1 MTTQVLDSSAVW
13 GVLLTLA
20 AFGLGVLIN
29 KRTGKAIFNPL
40 LLGTA
45 FVIVVL
51 SVLNIPYDTYA
62 ASASPI
68 SYLLLPATVS
78 LAVPLY
84 EKWDLLCKNLV
95 AIVAGVLA
103 GVMASL
109 FSVLALALLL
119 DLNHE
124 QYITLLP
131 KSVTTAI
138 SMDVSRELGGIAT
151 LTGAIVILTGI
162 VGALAA
168 ETVCKVFRITNPI
181 AKGIGIGTASHAVGT
196 SKALEIGEVEGAM
209 SGLSVAVAG
218 IMTAVL
224 LPAVLGI
231 DSLNTE
237 GPPAHHLV
245 CGARAGC
252 LYAAGRRE
260 TAFLQVFARQRGQ
273 LLPRGGFYTII
284 KIGCLY
290 VQNTEKSAAPPG
302 NRGLECAALTE
313 RGS

>member
-1 MTTQVLDSSAVW
+1 MITQVLESSAVW

-68 SYLLLPATVS
+68 SYLL

-224 LPAVLGI
+224 CPLFSELI
-231 DSLNTE
+231 
-237 GPPAHHLV
+237 H
-245 CGARAGC
+245 
-252 LYAAGRRE
+252 
-260 TAFLQVFARQRGQ
+260 
-273 LLPRGGFYTII
+273 
-284 KIGCLY
+284 
-290 VQNTEKSAAPPG
+290 
-302 NRGLECAALTE
+302 
-313 RGS
+313 

>member
-1 MTTQVLDSSAVW
+1 MNEILSQSIFFGIAI
-13 GVLLTLA
+13 TLVTYEI
-20 AFGLGVLIN
+20 GLWI
-29 KRTGKAIFNPL
+29 KQKTGKAIANPL
-40 LLGTA
+40 LIS
-45 FVIVVL
+45 VILIVAVL
-51 SVLNIPYDTYA
+51 LLFHIDYETYA
-62 ASASPI
+62 NGAQYI
-68 SYLLLPATVS
+68 SIFLTPATVS

-162 VGALAA
+162 VGALTA

-224 LPAVLGI
+224 CPLFSELI
-231 DSLNTE
+231 
-237 GPPAHHLV
+237 H
-245 CGARAGC
+245 
-252 LYAAGRRE
+252 
-260 TAFLQVFARQRGQ
+260 
-273 LLPRGGFYTII
+273 
-284 KIGCLY
+284 
-290 VQNTEKSAAPPG
+290 
-302 NRGLECAALTE
+302 
-313 RGS
+313 

>member
-1 MTTQVLDSSAVW
+1 MITQVLESSAVW

-51 SVLNIPYDTYA
+51 SVLKIPYDTYA
-62 ASASPI
+62 ASASPV

-109 FSVLALALLL
+109 FSVVLALALLL

-196 SKALEIGEVEGAM
+196 SKALEIGPLQGAM
-209 SGLSVAVAG
+209 SSIALC
-218 IMTAVL
+218 
-224 LPAVLGI
+224 
-231 DSLNTE
+231 
-237 GPPAHHLV
+237 V
-245 CGARAGC
+245 CGIITSILAMFF
-252 LYAAGRRE
+252 
-260 TAFLQVFARQRGQ
+260 TA
-273 LLPRGGFYTII
+273 
-284 KIGCLY
+284 
-290 VQNTEKSAAPPG
+290 
-302 NRGLECAALTE
+302 
-313 RGS
+313 

>member
-1 MTTQVLDSSAVW
+1 MITQVLESSAVW

-29 KRTGKAIFNPL
+29 KRTGQAMFNPL

-196 SKALEIGEVEGAM
+196 SKALEIGEVGRRDERPFRCCGRYHDRRA
-209 SGLSVAVAG
+209 
-218 IMTAVL
+218 

-245 CGARAGC
+245 CGARTGC

-260 TAFLQVFARQRGQ
+260 TAFFASF
-273 LLPRGGFYTII
+273 LPGSGGSS
-284 KIGCLY
+284 CR
-290 VQNTEKSAAPPG
+290 AA
-302 NRGLECAALTE
+302 
-313 RGS
+313 GSIL

>member
-1 MTTQVLDSSAVW
+1 MITQVLESSAVW

-62 ASASPI
+62 TSASPI

-138 SMDVSRELGGIAT
+138 SMDVSRELGGI
-151 LTGAIVILTGI
+151 VILTGI

-224 LPAVLGI
+224 CPLFSELI
-231 DSLNTE
+231 
-237 GPPAHHLV
+237 H
-245 CGARAGC
+245 
-252 LYAAGRRE
+252 
-260 TAFLQVFARQRGQ
+260 
-273 LLPRGGFYTII
+273 
-284 KIGCLY
+284 
-290 VQNTEKSAAPPG
+290 
-302 NRGLECAALTE
+302 
-313 RGS
+313 

>member
-1 MTTQVLDSSAVW
+1 MITQVLESSAVW

-29 KRTGKAIFNPL
+29 KRTGQAIFNPL

-62 ASASPI
+62 ASASPV
-68 SYLLLPATVS
+68 SYLLLPAT
-78 LAVPLY
+78 
-84 EKWDLLCKNLV
+84 
-95 AIVAGVLA
+95 AGVLA

-224 LPAVLGI
+224 CPLFSELI
-231 DSLNTE
+231 
-237 GPPAHHLV
+237 H
-245 CGARAGC
+245 
-252 LYAAGRRE
+252 
-260 TAFLQVFARQRGQ
+260 
-273 LLPRGGFYTII
+273 
-284 KIGCLY
+284 
-290 VQNTEKSAAPPG
+290 
-302 NRGLECAALTE
+302 
-313 RGS
+313 

>member
-1 MTTQVLDSSAVW
+1 MITQVLESSAVW

-51 SVLNIPYDTYA
+51 SVLN
-62 ASASPI
+62 
-68 SYLLLPATVS
+68 S

-224 LPAVLGI
+224 CPLFSELI
-231 DSLNTE
+231 
-237 GPPAHHLV
+237 H
-245 CGARAGC
+245 
-252 LYAAGRRE
+252 
-260 TAFLQVFARQRGQ
+260 
-273 LLPRGGFYTII
+273 
-284 KIGCLY
+284 
-290 VQNTEKSAAPPG
+290 
-302 NRGLECAALTE
+302 
-313 RGS
+313 

>member
-1 MTTQVLDSSAVW
+1 MKLIFEFARIAAFCFAGEVCHLVLPLPIPASVY
-13 GVLLTLA
+13 GLMLLLA
-20 AFGLGVLIN
+20 ALRFGVVKLEQV
-29 KRTGKAIFNPL
+29 RTAALFLTGIFPL
-40 LLGTA
+40 L
-45 FVIVVL
+45 FV
-51 SVLNIPYDTYA
+51 PA
-62 ASASPI
+62 A
-68 SYLLLPATVS
+68 
-78 LAVPLY
+78 
-84 EKWDLLCKNLV
+84 
-95 AIVAGVLA
+95 AGVMA

-224 LPAVLGI
+224 CPLFSELI
-231 DSLNTE
+231 
-237 GPPAHHLV
+237 H
-245 CGARAGC
+245 
-252 LYAAGRRE
+252 
-260 TAFLQVFARQRGQ
+260 
-273 LLPRGGFYTII
+273 
-284 KIGCLY
+284 
-290 VQNTEKSAAPPG
+290 
-302 NRGLECAALTE
+302 
-313 RGS
+313 

>member
-1 MTTQVLDSSAVW
+1 MDLTTFGMA
-13 GVLLTLA
+13 GVAAITVICYLA
-20 AFGLGVLIN
+20 ATAVKQTPLANKWLPTICGTLG
-29 KRTGKAIFNPL
+29 
-40 LLGTA
+40 
-45 FVIVVL
+45 
-51 SVLNIPYDTYA
+51 
-62 ASASPI
+62 
-68 SYLLLPATVS
+68 
-78 LAVPLY
+78 
-84 EKWDLLCKNLV
+84 
-95 AIVAGVLA
+95 GVLA

-224 LPAVLGI
+224 CPLFSELI
-231 DSLNTE
+231 
-237 GPPAHHLV
+237 H
-245 CGARAGC
+245 
-252 LYAAGRRE
+252 
-260 TAFLQVFARQRGQ
+260 
-273 LLPRGGFYTII
+273 
-284 KIGCLY
+284 
-290 VQNTEKSAAPPG
+290 
-302 NRGLECAALTE
+302 
-313 RGS
+313 

>member
-1 MTTQVLDSSAVW
+1 MITQVLESSAVW

-162 VGALAA
+162 VGDDHCITAKIEGVKAVVDICSSTSAIAGWSAVSLLRNLASP
-168 ETVCKVFRITNPI
+168 VC
-181 AKGIGIGTASHAVGT
+181 
-196 SKALEIGEVEGAM
+196 
-209 SGLSVAVAG
+209 
-218 IMTAVL
+218 
-224 LPAVLGI
+224 
-231 DSLNTE
+231 
-237 GPPAHHLV
+237 
-245 CGARAGC
+245 
-252 LYAAGRRE
+252 
-260 TAFLQVFARQRGQ
+260 
-273 LLPRGGFYTII
+273 FY
-284 KIGCLY
+284 
-290 VQNTEKSAAPPG
+290 
-302 NRGLECAALTE
+302 
-313 RGS
+313 

>member
-1 MTTQVLDSSAVW
+1 MKLIFEFARIAAFCFAGEVCHLVLPLPIPASVYGLMLLLAALRFGVVKLEQVRTAALFLTGIFPLLFVPAAAGVMDLWADLQAMLVP
-13 GVLLTLA
+13 VLLALIPITILVMTVSGCVTQRLA
-20 AFGLGVLIN
+20 ER
-29 KRTGKAIFNPL
+29 KE
-40 LLGTA
+40 
-45 FVIVVL
+45 
-51 SVLNIPYDTYA
+51 
-62 ASASPI
+62 PI

-224 LPAVLGI
+224 CPLFSELI
-231 DSLNTE
+231 
-237 GPPAHHLV
+237 H
-245 CGARAGC
+245 
-252 LYAAGRRE
+252 
-260 TAFLQVFARQRGQ
+260 
-273 LLPRGGFYTII
+273 
-284 KIGCLY
+284 
-290 VQNTEKSAAPPG
+290 
-302 NRGLECAALTE
+302 
-313 RGS
+313 

>member
-1 MTTQVLDSSAVW
+1 MNEILSQSIFFGIAI
-13 GVLLTLA
+13 TLVTYEI
-20 AFGLGVLIN
+20 GLWI
-29 KRTGKAIFNPL
+29 KQKTGKAIANPL
-40 LLGTA
+40 LIS
-45 FVIVVL
+45 VILIVAVL
-51 SVLNIPYDTYA
+51 LLFHIDYETYA
-62 ASASPI
+62 NGAQYI
-68 SYLLLPATVS
+68 SIFLTPATVS

-224 LPAVLGI
+224 CPLFSELI
-231 DSLNTE
+231 
-237 GPPAHHLV
+237 H
-245 CGARAGC
+245 
-252 LYAAGRRE
+252 
-260 TAFLQVFARQRGQ
+260 
-273 LLPRGGFYTII
+273 
-284 KIGCLY
+284 
-290 VQNTEKSAAPPG
+290 
-302 NRGLECAALTE
+302 
-313 RGS
+313 

>member
-1 MTTQVLDSSAVW
+1 MITQVLESSAVW

-151 LTGAIVILTGI
+151 LTGI
-162 VGALAA
+162 VGALTA

-224 LPAVLGI
+224 CPLFSELI
-231 DSLNTE
+231 
-237 GPPAHHLV
+237 H
-245 CGARAGC
+245 
-252 LYAAGRRE
+252 
-260 TAFLQVFARQRGQ
+260 
-273 LLPRGGFYTII
+273 
-284 KIGCLY
+284 
-290 VQNTEKSAAPPG
+290 
-302 NRGLECAALTE
+302 
-313 RGS
+313 

>member
-1 MTTQVLDSSAVW
+1 MTTQVLDSSTVW

-51 SVLNIPYDTYA
+51 SVLKIPYDTYA

-224 LPAVLGI
+224 CPLFSELI
-231 DSLNTE
+231 
-237 GPPAHHLV
+237 H
-245 CGARAGC
+245 
-252 LYAAGRRE
+252 
-260 TAFLQVFARQRGQ
+260 
-273 LLPRGGFYTII
+273 
-284 KIGCLY
+284 
-290 VQNTEKSAAPPG
+290 
-302 NRGLECAALTE
+302 
-313 RGS
+313 

>member
-68 SYLLLPATVS
+68 SYLLMPATVS

-95 AIVAGVLA
+95 AIVASVLA

-224 LPAVLGI
+224 CPLFSELI
-231 DSLNTE
+231 
-237 GPPAHHLV
+237 H
-245 CGARAGC
+245 
-252 LYAAGRRE
+252 
-260 TAFLQVFARQRGQ
+260 
-273 LLPRGGFYTII
+273 
-284 KIGCLY
+284 
-290 VQNTEKSAAPPG
+290 
-302 NRGLECAALTE
+302 
-313 RGS
+313 

>member
-1 MTTQVLDSSAVW
+1 MITQVLESSAVW

-29 KRTGKAIFNPL
+29 KRTGQAIFNPL

-62 ASASPI
+62 ASASPV

-168 ETVCKVFRITNPI
+168 ETVCKVFRITNP
-181 AKGIGIGTASHAVGT
+181 ASCFGGKSPSHSATAAPASVRCFRHWRRSPLQQSVLSALLAWHLPHLARRIGT
-196 SKALEIGEVEGAM
+196 
-209 SGLSVAVAG
+209 
-218 IMTAVL
+218 
-224 LPAVLGI
+224 
-231 DSLNTE
+231 
-237 GPPAHHLV
+237 
-245 CGARAGC
+245 
-252 LYAAGRRE
+252 
-260 TAFLQVFARQRGQ
+260 
-273 LLPRGGFYTII
+273 
-284 KIGCLY
+284 
-290 VQNTEKSAAPPG
+290 
-302 NRGLECAALTE
+302 
-313 RGS
+313 

>member
-1 MTTQVLDSSAVW
+1 
-13 GVLLTLA
+13 
-20 AFGLGVLIN
+20 
-29 KRTGKAIFNPL
+29 
-40 LLGTA
+40 
-45 FVIVVL
+45 
-51 SVLNIPYDTYA
+51 
-62 ASASPI
+62 
-68 SYLLLPATVS
+68 
-78 LAVPLY
+78 
-84 EKWDLLCKNLV
+84 
-95 AIVAGVLA
+95 
-103 GVMASL
+103 MASL

-231 DSLNTE
+231 DSLKKKARPRITWFVVRGRVVCMPPDGEKRHFFASFLPGSE
-237 GPPAHHLV
+237 GSS
-245 CGARAGC
+245 CRTAGSI
-252 LYAAGRRE
+252 L
-260 TAFLQVFARQRGQ
+260 
-273 LLPRGGFYTII
+273 
-284 KIGCLY
+284 
-290 VQNTEKSAAPPG
+290 
-302 NRGLECAALTE
+302 
-313 RGS
+313 

>member
-1 MTTQVLDSSAVW
+1 MITQVLESSAVW

-29 KRTGKAIFNPL
+29 KRTGQAIFNPL

-168 ETVCKVFRITNPI
+168 ETVCKVFRITIPI

-224 LPAVLGI
+224 CPLFSELI
-231 DSLNTE
+231 
-237 GPPAHHLV
+237 H
-245 CGARAGC
+245 
-252 LYAAGRRE
+252 
-260 TAFLQVFARQRGQ
+260 
-273 LLPRGGFYTII
+273 
-284 KIGCLY
+284 
-290 VQNTEKSAAPPG
+290 
-302 NRGLECAALTE
+302 
-313 RGS
+313 

>member
-1 MTTQVLDSSAVW
+1 MITQVLESSAVW

-29 KRTGKAIFNPL
+29 KRTGQAIFNPL

-62 ASASPI
+62 ASASPV

-95 AIVAGVLA
+95 AIVA

-224 LPAVLGI
+224 CPLFSELI
-231 DSLNTE
+231 
-237 GPPAHHLV
+237 H
-245 CGARAGC
+245 
-252 LYAAGRRE
+252 
-260 TAFLQVFARQRGQ
+260 
-273 LLPRGGFYTII
+273 
-284 KIGCLY
+284 
-290 VQNTEKSAAPPG
+290 
-302 NRGLECAALTE
+302 
-313 RGS
+313 

>member
-1 MTTQVLDSSAVW
+1 MITQVLESSAVW

-29 KRTGKAIFNPL
+29 KRTGQAILNPL

-51 SVLNIPYDTYA
+51 SVLKIPYDTYA
-62 ASASPI
+62 ASASPV

-138 SMDVSRELGGIAT
+138 SMDVSRELGGI
-151 LTGAIVILTGI
+151 VILTGI

-224 LPAVLGI
+224 CPLFSELI
-231 DSLNTE
+231 
-237 GPPAHHLV
+237 H
-245 CGARAGC
+245 
-252 LYAAGRRE
+252 
-260 TAFLQVFARQRGQ
+260 
-273 LLPRGGFYTII
+273 
-284 KIGCLY
+284 
-290 VQNTEKSAAPPG
+290 
-302 NRGLECAALTE
+302 
-313 RGS
+313 

>member
-1 MTTQVLDSSAVW
+1 MKLVFEFARIAAFCFAGEVCHLVLPLPIPASVYGLMLLLAALRFGVVKLEQVRTAALFLTGIFPLLFVPAAA

-224 LPAVLGI
+224 CPLFSELI
-231 DSLNTE
+231 
-237 GPPAHHLV
+237 H
-245 CGARAGC
+245 
-252 LYAAGRRE
+252 
-260 TAFLQVFARQRGQ
+260 
-273 LLPRGGFYTII
+273 
-284 KIGCLY
+284 
-290 VQNTEKSAAPPG
+290 
-302 NRGLECAALTE
+302 
-313 RGS
+313 

>member
-1 MTTQVLDSSAVW
+1 MKIVSDIIKMAEFLQQCGSW
-13 GVLLTLA
+13 GVLATLA
-20 AFGLGVLIN
+20 AYAAGVWVN
-29 KRTGKAIFNPL
+29 RKTGKALFNPL
-40 LLGTA
+40 LMGSI
-45 FVIVVL
+45 FMIVFL
-51 SVLNIPYDTYA
+51 SCFGVPYADYKS
-62 ASASPI
+62 SAQPVSW
-68 SYLLLPATVS
+68 LLMPATVS

-224 LPAVLGI
+224 CPLFSELI
-231 DSLNTE
+231 
-237 GPPAHHLV
+237 H
-245 CGARAGC
+245 
-252 LYAAGRRE
+252 
-260 TAFLQVFARQRGQ
+260 
-273 LLPRGGFYTII
+273 
-284 KIGCLY
+284 
-290 VQNTEKSAAPPG
+290 
-302 NRGLECAALTE
+302 
-313 RGS
+313 

>member
-1 MTTQVLDSSAVW
+1 MITQVLESSAVW

-29 KRTGKAIFNPL
+29 KRTGQAIFNPL

-109 FSVLALALLL
+109 FSVLALLLA
-119 DLNHE
+119 LNHE

-224 LPAVLGI
+224 CPLFSELI
-231 DSLNTE
+231 
-237 GPPAHHLV
+237 H
-245 CGARAGC
+245 
-252 LYAAGRRE
+252 
-260 TAFLQVFARQRGQ
+260 
-273 LLPRGGFYTII
+273 
-284 KIGCLY
+284 
-290 VQNTEKSAAPPG
+290 
-302 NRGLECAALTE
+302 
-313 RGS
+313 

>member
-68 SYLLLPATVS
+68 SYLLPATVS

-224 LPAVLGI
+224 CPLFSELI
-231 DSLNTE
+231 
-237 GPPAHHLV
+237 H
-245 CGARAGC
+245 
-252 LYAAGRRE
+252 
-260 TAFLQVFARQRGQ
+260 
-273 LLPRGGFYTII
+273 
-284 KIGCLY
+284 
-290 VQNTEKSAAPPG
+290 
-302 NRGLECAALTE
+302 
-313 RGS
+313 